1 MRLKALHHAIHL
13 IASRSAMT
21 IGGSGVNDAMW
32 VAQSGWQSFV
42 DQMNAASVQALN
54 AARDE
59 NLTALGSAGDKSV
72 ESCEG
77 CHRQYKLSTPAE
89 GMMHSH

>member
-1 MRLKALHHAIHL
+1 
-13 IASRSAMT
+13 
-21 IGGSGVNDAMW
+21 
-32 VAQSGWQSFV
+32 
-42 DQMNAASVQALN
+42 MNAASVQALN